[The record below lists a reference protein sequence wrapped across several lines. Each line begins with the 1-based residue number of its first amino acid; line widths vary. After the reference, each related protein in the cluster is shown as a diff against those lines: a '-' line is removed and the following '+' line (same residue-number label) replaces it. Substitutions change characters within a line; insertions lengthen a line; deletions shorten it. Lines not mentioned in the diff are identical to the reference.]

1 MISYANSSIRSVRL
15 CSHEIVDSS
24 TAGERGHVARYSRHS
39 AAKALRIQLAQ
50 MMKSGQFATPQ
61 SRPAKCRTVRA
72 KCSRSPFPC
81 FFLVLFPCLA
91 WASNDPIAI
100 GSKKFTE
107 SYVLGE
113 IAKRTLN
120 DAGIPAEHRQGM
132 GGTIILWQALRGS
145 QIDAYPE
152 YTGTIAQEI
161 LKTDRKL
168 SLNEIRD
175 ALAEFDV
182 GATEPLGFNNTYAL
196 VMRRREA
203 ERLGLHTISDL
214 RNHPELKIGLTHEF
228 LDRQDGWQ
236 PLRTRY
242 ALPQQNVIGI
252 DHALGYAALKN
263 GSIDV
268 KDAYST
274 DAKIAEYDLVT
285 LEDDLQFFPRYDALF
300 LYRLSLPAPTIT
312 ALHKLEGMLD
322 ETGMIRLNAEAERTR
337 NYTRAA
343 NLYFQGSTDSTT
355 TAGESFWHKL
365 TRWTL
370 RHLELAG
377 FSLLLAVIVGVPL
390 GIIASRGGPIGQA
403 ILGFASV
410 VQTIPSLA
418 LLALLVPLPFF
429 GISVRTAI
437 AALFLYGLLPIVRN
451 TASGLQDIPRALRE
465 SAIALGLSPMARLW
479 QIHLPMASRSI
490 LAGIKTSAVINIG
503 TATLA
508 ALIGAGG
515 LGEPILSGLNLNDHA
530 TILQGAIP
538 AALLALLV
546 QWGFDLL
553 DRVLIPKGLRL

>member
-1 MISYANSSIRSVRL
+1 MILFAAVFSANAQP
-15 CSHEIVDSS
+15 IV
-24 TAGERGHVARYSRHS
+24 
-39 AAKALRIQLAQ
+39 
-50 MMKSGQFATPQ
+50 
-61 SRPAKCRTVRA
+61 
-72 KCSRSPFPC
+72 
-81 FFLVLFPCLA
+81 
-91 WASNDPIAI
+91 I

-132 GGTIILWQALRGS
+132 GGTIILWQALRGR

-168 SLNEIRD
+168 SLNEIRE
-175 ALAEFDV
+175 ALEKFEV

-196 VMRRREA
+196 VMRRSEA

-236 PLRTRY
+236 PLRARY
-242 ALPQQNVIGI
+242 GLPQQNVIGI

-263 GSIDV
+263 ESIEV

-285 LEDDLQFFPRYDALF
+285 LADDLQFFPSYDAVF
-300 LYRLSLPAPTIT
+300 LYRLSLPAPTVT
-312 ALHKLEGMLD
+312 ALRKLEGTLD
-322 ETGMIRLNAEAERTR
+322 ETRMIRLNAEAERTK
-337 NYTRAA
+337 NYASAA
-343 NLYFQGSTDSTT
+343 NLYFQGGRGSTT
-355 TAGESFWHKL
+355 STGESFWHKL

-377 FSLLLAVIVGVPL
+377 FSLLLAVIVGIPL
-390 GIIASRGGPIGQA
+390 GIIASRGGATGHA

-418 LLALLVPLPFF
+418 LLALLVPVPFF

-479 QIHLPMASRSI
+479 KIHMPMASRSI

-530 TILQGAIP
+530 TILEGAIP